1 MSRLFQWE
9 KMAGHVQTRSD
20 KILKVKGSMPKETF
34 LESSKSVLGGTP
46 VFKGTRVPV
55 KTLMDYLQGGDTL
68 DDFLRDFPT
77 VKSDKARQFLN
88 AAKDAL
94 V

>member
-9 KMAGHVQTRSD
+9 KTAGHVQARSD
-20 KILKVKGSMPKETF
+20 KIYEVKGSMSKTTF
-34 LESSKSVLGGTP
+34 LESSRDVLGGTP

-55 KTLMDYLQGGDTL
+55 KTLIDYLQGGDTL

-77 VKSDKARQFLN
+77 VKRGQARKAFN
-88 AAKDAL
+88 AAKEAL
-94 V
+94 R

>member
-1 MSRLFQWE
+1 MSRRFQWE

-20 KILKVKGSMPKETF
+20 KIDIVKVAMSKETF
-34 LESSKSVLGGTP
+34 LESSKNVLGGTP

-77 VKSDKARQFLN
+77 VKRDQARQFLN
-88 AAKDAL
+88 AAKEAL

>member
-1 MSRLFQWE
+1 MS
-9 KMAGHVQTRSD
+9 
-20 KILKVKGSMPKETF
+20 KETF
-34 LESSKSVLGGTP
+34 IESSKNVLGSTP

-68 DDFLRDFPT
+68 DDFLRDFPA
-77 VKSDKARQFLN
+77 VKRDQARQAFN

-94 V
+94 I

>member
-1 MSRLFQWE
+1 M
-9 KMAGHVQTRSD
+9 T
-20 KILKVKGSMPKETF
+20 KETF

-46 VFKGTRVPV
+46 VFKGTRVPI
-55 KTLMDYLQGGDTL
+55 KTLMDYLQGDDTL

-77 VKSDKARQFLN
+77 VTRDQARQTLN

>member
-1 MSRLFQWE
+1 
-9 KMAGHVQTRSD
+9 MAGQVQTRSD
-20 KILKVKGSMPKETF
+20 KILRVKGSMPKETF

-55 KTLMDYLQGGDTL
+55 KTLMDYLQEGDTL

-77 VKSDKARQFLN
+77 IKRDQARQAFH
-88 AAKDAL
+88 ATKDAII
-94 V
+94 

>member
-1 MSRLFQWE
+1 
-9 KMAGHVQTRSD
+9 MAGHVQTRSD
-20 KILKVKGSMPKETF
+20 KILKVKGFMPKETF